1 MDPTERGRK
10 LLDAINKGDEKKVV
24 ELVINGKSF
33 HKVDFN
39 VIDRGDN
46 AVHLAARKG
55 MLDVLKLLAKIG
67 ADLAQRNIDG
77 DSPLHR
83 AIGSQP
89 MDIIE
94 TLVDVGMDP
103 NLQNSVTGDTPL
115 HVAMKLGSQEAM
127 EALLIKGARSA
138 VLNNEEKKPE
148 HVARTSTIK
157 DSLRMYDSLAIAYKT
172 GGIKAQGT
180 RVTRKE
186 VENGIFLDRV
196 NVIIAHMDIP
206 EASYTYLYCRSE
218 RVENSTIKV
227 PNFLEE
233 FPLSD
238 VYNFK
243 IFNVNKECNSVLFLP
258 LYQPPS
264 KKEQMI
270 LRFIDSSYE
279 DMVIDE
285 YVSDQ
290 KSVYCPLEIALT
302 PETMYYCIVFVRP
315 RIEEHEIS
323 ENETKITSDMEKDFV
338 MDIQG
343 ETFDTDTALKLQVFE
358 SQDPNNSDKYEMDMS
373 EDEEVSPEAEMK
385 QRQDDQILVSDVF
398 QINVSGNQPKK
409 PVTVQIPMCKGMKAG
424 DDIVIVSGNE
434 QDLARENALEV
445 LPFKPKVVNTSLI
458 FEVSHF
464 SMFTATWRKWDV
476 DKVKEEL
483 LNVKEKRKPVS
494 FYAVVQKDE
503 EDATGLGHKLIV
515 DCCLANRSQKT
526 RNKWLDQGYE
536 EQNPPETGEMMTVL
550 GDTFTIDVVGNASFE
565 EPSADSDR
573 KIQFWICRSCEQ
585 GYNVRLH
592 VGIFEQEEAYGHVVI
607 YKISG
612 DSKTE
617 VARLRILLEPPQKP
631 NDKQTEP
638 QPGKQAKKAIR
649 KPKPPKKSKEKKE
662 KETPRRAS
670 NASTSSSLWEWF
682 NKREHR
688 PPSAVMEPV
697 KK

>member
-138 VLNNEEKKPE
+138 VLNN
-148 HVARTSTIK
+148 
-157 DSLRMYDSLAIAYKT
+157 
-172 GGIKAQGT
+172 
-180 RVTRKE
+180 
-186 VENGIFLDRV
+186 
-196 NVIIAHMDIP
+196 
-206 EASYTYLYCRSE
+206 
-218 RVENSTIKV
+218 
-227 PNFLEE
+227 
-233 FPLSD
+233 
-238 VYNFK
+238 
-243 IFNVNKECNSVLFLP
+243 
-258 LYQPPS
+258 
-264 KKEQMI
+264 
-270 LRFIDSSYE
+270 
-279 DMVIDE
+279 
-285 YVSDQ
+285 
-290 KSVYCPLEIALT
+290 SVYCPLEIALT